1 MVVFPIVATVLAFG
15 CAAAVIRD
23 YVARPR
29 PAGLVWSIAFAVFGV
44 AALCEVIG
52 TLAGWTPLL
61 ARAYYVL
68 GATLVV
74 GYLALGELYLLMRR
88 SWADKA
94 AGVMVVLTALAVS
107 LISKTPIGP
116 DVADKGW
123 RALEPGAGMTAM
135 TVGINSTGTAILAGG
150 LLFSVVSFRRK
161 GIMRNRMIGCLLIA
175 VGTLAVASG
184 GTLTR
189 FGSDQLLYI
198 AMSIGIAL
206 IFAGY
211 LWTRKPDARPAVTP
225 ATTPAAVP
233 TAARAAHVSPA
244 ITFHSSEAG
253 RVGSDAS
260 EGAEIVTLRLTL
272 ERSADGC
279 WRLLS
284 GEVEGHDSSRAAMTE
299 VRLRPVVTG
308 DVATFYEHQSDP
320 EATRMAAFPARDRA
334 SFDARWA
341 RILADEG
348 IVKRSIVVDGT
359 VAGNVVCFDVLGERH
374 VGYWLG
380 REHWGREVATRA
392 LSSFLAE
399 VDARPLYASVATC
412 NDASRRVLE
421 KCGFTLV
428 PAEDAAE
435 EVLYELRA

>member
-1 MVVFPIVATVLAFG
+1 MVIFPIVATVLAFG
-15 CAAAVIRD
+15 CAAAVVRD

-52 TLAGWTPLL
+52 ALSGWTPLL
-61 ARAYYVL
+61 ARVYYVL

-94 AGVMVVLTALAVS
+94 AGVMILLSALAVS

-116 DVADKGW
+116 TVADKGW
-123 RALEPGAGMTAM
+123 RALEPGAGLTAL
-135 TVGINSTGTAILAGG
+135 TIGVNSTGTAILAGG
-150 LLFSVVSFRRK
+150 LLYSVVTFRRK

-175 VGTLAVASG
+175 IGTLAVASG

-189 FGSDQLLYI
+189 LGSDQYLYI

-211 LWTRKPDARPAVTP
+211 LRTRKPDVAPAAAPAP
-225 ATTPAAVP
+225 ATVAPA
-233 TAARAAHVSPA
+233 THSSPA
-244 ITFHSSEAG
+244 ITFHASGLDRIAPNGAG
-253 RVGSDAS
+253 A
-260 EGAEIVTLRLTL
+260 AEIVTLRLTL
-272 ERSADGC
+272 ERAADGS

-284 GEVEGHDSSRAAMTE
+284 GEVEGSTPALPRDE
-299 VRLRPVVTG
+299 VQLRPVVAG
-308 DVATFYEHQSDP
+308 DVAAFYEHQRDP
-320 EATRMAAFPARDRA
+320 EASRMAAFPARDRA

-341 RILADEG
+341 RILSDDAIE
-348 IVKRSIVVDGT
+348 KRSIVVDGA

-380 REHWGREVATRA
+380 RDYWGRGIATRA
-392 LSSFLAE
+392 LAAFLAE
-399 VDARPLYASVATC
+399 IPSRPLYASVASC
-412 NDASRRVLE
+412 NHASRHVLE
-421 KCGFTLV
+421 KCGFTPLSS
-428 PAEDAAE
+428 DNGDE
-435 EVLYELRA
+435 EILYELGE